1 MFSDTYGGE
10 NCNQKQNVPIV
21 ILYAVQR
28 PHKNFNNIRI
38 IERRRGTVSKFSK
51 SGFIQVSAR
60 QNRSGWN
67 RSIVPDKAEE

>member
-10 NCNQKQNVPIV
+10 NRSQNVPTV

-38 IERRRGTVSKFSK
+38 IERRRGRPTVSKFSK
-51 SGFIQVSAR
+51 SGRRFYAHAGLYEMR
-60 QNRSGWN
+60 TPLRGT
-67 RSIVPDKAEE
+67 